1 MTNDSPHTAKDLLTL
16 EVNGTFFNTQVP
28 SHGFSPSPFDD
39 YDTDGKDMQFH
50 LTDYVLNT
58 LFESVFNGDDKLE
71 LTQVLDLLKMPLTT
85 D

>member
-1 MTNDSPHTAKDLLTL
+1 MA
-16 EVNGTFFNTQVP
+16 
-28 SHGFSPSPFDD
+28 FSD

-50 LTDYVLNT
+50 LTDFVLNT
-58 LFESVFNGDDKLE
+58 LFESAFIGGDKLE